1 MRLMMITAA
10 LCLCV
15 AGVVS
20 QSSAQAEDNTQSRP
34 RTANIIPVETPDQ
47 WFDQGASTAIAR
59 GASRARAKNIILFVG
74 DGMSLPTVAA
84 ARIYEGQSRGQSGEE
99 NQLSFESMPYSGL
112 SKTYNTDS
120 QTPDS
125 AGTMTAMMTGIKTRK
140 GMLSIDQTSNRS
152 NCEQSRNADLAT
164 GFELAELAG
173 MSTGIVSTTSLT
185 HATPAATYAH
195 TPERTWENDSD
206 LPKTA
211 VSLGCRD
218 IARQFLDFNVGD
230 GIEVALGGGRLH
242 FTPADTIDPEYQ
254 ESLGARQDKRD
265 LIGEWKKK
273 YPDGQYVWNKSQMDA
288 VDPKKTRHLFGLF
301 EPEHMNYAADRKNDG
316 AGEPS
321 LTEMTTK
328 AISLLQKN
336 KNGFFLVV
344 EGGRIDQAHH
354 AGNAFRALTETVEFS
369 DAVRKA
375 MQMTSESDT
384 LIIVTAD
391 HSHTMTFA
399 GYPTRGNPILGKVI
413 GASGEGPS
421 TGYALDATGLPY
433 TTLSYAN
440 GPGYVGA
447 SSVQPEGIKKFPH
460 YLTGSQPAKGRPD
473 LRNVDTEE
481 PDFMQEAG
489 IPLRSESHG
498 GDDVG
503 IWARG
508 PGANAIR
515 GTVEQNVIFHYL
527 TQANPRLRKL
537 ICQLS
542 ACEKSVPTRQ
552 PALPSKKQ

>member
-1 MRLMMITAA
+1 MRLMMMTAA

-20 QSSAQAEDNTQSRP
+20 QSSAQADDNTQSRP
-34 RTANIIPVETPDQ
+34 RTVNKIPVESADQ
-47 WFDQGASTAIAR
+47 WFVQGAASAITR
-59 GASRARAKNIILFVG
+59 GSANARAKNIILFVG

-84 ARIYEGQSRGQSGEE
+84 SRIYEGQSRGQSGEE
-99 NQLSFESMPYSGL
+99 NQLSFETMPYSGL

-125 AGTMTAMMTGIKTRK
+125 AGTMSAMMTGIKTRK
-140 GMLSIDQTSNRS
+140 GMLSINQTSNRS
-152 NCEQSRNADLAT
+152 NCEQSRKAGLIT
-164 GFELAELAG
+164 GFELAEMAG
-173 MSTGIVSTTSLT
+173 MSTGIVTNTSIT

-206 LPKTA
+206 LPKAA
-211 VSLGCRD
+211 VSAGCRD
-218 IARQFLDFNVGD
+218 IARQFVDFNVGD

-242 FTPADTIDPEYQ
+242 FMPADTSDPEYL
-254 ESLGARQDKRD
+254 ESLGARQDKQD
-265 LIGEWKKK
+265 LIGEWKNK
-273 YPDGQYVWNKSQMDA
+273 YPGGKYVWNKNQLDA
-288 VDPKKTRHLFGLF
+288 IDLKKTRHLLGLF
-301 EPEHMNYAADRKNDG
+301 EPEHMNYATDRKNDG

-321 LTEMTTK
+321 LSEMTAK
-328 AISLLQKN
+328 AITVLQNN

-369 DAVRKA
+369 DAVRTA
-375 MQMTSESDT
+375 MQMTSERDT
-384 LIIVTAD
+384 LIIITAD

-447 SSVQPEGIKKFPH
+447 SNVQAEGIKKFPH
-460 YLTGSQPAKGRPD
+460 YVAGIQPAKGRPD
-473 LRNVDTEE
+473 LRNVDTEDR
-481 PDFMQEAG
+481 DFMQEAG
-489 IPLRSESHG
+489 LPLRSESHG

-508 PGANAIR
+508 PGASAIR

-537 ICQLS
+537 ICTLS
-542 ACEKSVPTRQ
+542 ACKKSVPTIQ
-552 PALPSKKQ
+552 PQMLPKK

>member
-1 MRLMMITAA
+1 MRLMMMTATF
-10 LCLCV
+10 CLCV

-20 QSSAQAEDNTQSRP
+20 QSPALADDNTQSRP
-34 RTANIIPVETPDQ
+34 RTANIIPVESADQ
-47 WFDQGASTAIAR
+47 WFAQGANTAITR
-59 GASRARAKNIILFVG
+59 GSAKARAKNIILFVG

-99 NQLSFESMPYSGL
+99 NQLSFETMPYSGL

-125 AGTMTAMMTGIKTRK
+125 AGTMSAMMTGIKTRK
-140 GMLSIDQTSNRS
+140 GVLSINQTSHRS
-152 NCEQSRNADLAT
+152 NCEQSRNAGLIT
-164 GFELAELAG
+164 GFELAEMAG
-173 MSTGIVSTTSLT
+173 MSTGIVTTTSIT

-211 VSLGCRD
+211 VSEGCRD
-218 IARQFLDFNVGD
+218 IARQFVDFNVGD

-265 LIGEWKKK
+265 LIGEWKNK
-273 YPDGQYVWNKSQMDA
+273 YPGGHYVWNKRQLDA
-288 VDPKKTRHLFGLF
+288 IDLKKTRHLLGLF
-301 EPEHMNYAADRKNDG
+301 EPEHMNYAADRNNDG

-321 LTEMTTK
+321 LTEMTAK
-328 AISLLQKN
+328 AISVLQNN

-375 MQMTSESDT
+375 TQMTSERDT

-447 SSVQPEGIKKFPH
+447 SNLQAEGIKKFPH
-460 YLTGSQPAKGRPD
+460 YVTGVKPAKGRPD
-473 LRNVDTEE
+473 LRNVDTEHR
-481 PDFMQEAG
+481 DFMQEAG
-489 IPLRSESHG
+489 LPLRSESHG

-503 IWARG
+503 IWAQG
-508 PGANAIR
+508 PGASAVR
-515 GTVEQNVIFHYL
+515 GSVEQNVIFHYL

-537 ICQLS
+537 ICTMS
-542 ACEKSVPTRQ
+542 VCKKSVPITQ
-552 PALPSKKQ
+552 PKFLPKK